1 MTTTRQQMT
10 SDIRLNRIAEI
21 ENTFLQNPIPLDHRN
36 VYVGIGACADGELYD
51 VVVANAYE
59 ECLNL
64 VMSMAS
70 NADGK
75 TLDVT
80 ELKLRLLEM
89 ASQNG
94 RYGSVKGSLVSCVL
108 LNTNNVGN
116 KTCSYSICYRKTK
129 DIN

>member
-1 MTTTRQQMT
+1 MT
-10 SDIRLNRIAEI
+10 SDFRLNRIADI
-21 ENTFLQNPIPLDHRN
+21 ENMFLQNPLPLDHRD
-36 VYVGIGACADGELYD
+36 VYVGIGASADGELFD
-51 VVVANAYE
+51 VVVANTYE

-64 VMSMAS
+64 VMAMSS
-70 NADGK
+70 KADGE
-75 TLDVT
+75 TLDAT

-89 ASQNG
+89 AWQNG

-129 DIN
+129 IN